1 MACACT
7 HVARAAHDDAA
18 DEAACEHGVLRL
30 LDDYSSDEAR
40 NAANDG
46 ALLDGVGAHGGELL
60 HRVRRRLPAAGPAAG
75 PSLSPT
81 GGTITSST
89 IKGGGLGGGK
99 AAGGALPW
107 SAATVTPRV
116 TPLGGAPSPSSKG
129 YW

>member
-18 DEAACEHGVLRL
+18 DETACEHGVLRL

-60 HRVRRRLPAAGPAAG
+60 HRIRRRL
-75 PSLSPT
+75 LHL
-81 GGTITSST
+81 
-89 IKGGGLGGGK
+89 GLLLRRQGRADDQQHAHDGIHG
-99 AAGGALPW
+99 
-107 SAATVTPRV
+107 
-116 TPLGGAPSPSSKG
+116 
-129 YW
+129 